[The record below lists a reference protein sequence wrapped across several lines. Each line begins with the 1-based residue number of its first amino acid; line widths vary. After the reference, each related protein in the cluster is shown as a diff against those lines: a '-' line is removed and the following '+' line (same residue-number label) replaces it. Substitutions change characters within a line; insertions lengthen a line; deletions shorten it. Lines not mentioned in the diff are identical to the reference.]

1 MKALSKCSNCDTG
14 IFPDDVMKTV
24 AIIQSPQHVAL
35 VYKCSYCGNK
45 SKVVAEQLD
54 WAARKTA
61 LDEERAKRAA
71 RHAANDPKHFRVHE
85 IELDAVES
93 VDDLVALWAS
103 YPTPPIREA
112 VMGACGCDDCSR
124 RLYA

>member
-1 MKALSKCSNCDTG
+1 MKALSKCANCDTR
-14 IFPDDVMKTV
+14 IYPDDVMKTV

-54 WAARKTA
+54 WAAREKA
-61 LDEERAKRAA
+61 LVEERSARAA
-71 RHAANDPKHFRVHE
+71 RRAANDPKHFRVHE
-85 IELDAVES
+85 IELDVIETAH
-93 VDDLVALWAS
+93 DLVVLWDS